1 MSFFDVDIQ
10 KSTNEIMNEEINFQI
25 IESDDESNDFLAFY
39 YPLLNKNIYFKEE
52 EYKKE
57 GKEELSCKD
66 AKNSK
71 IKFVVKENY
80 EPKIQLTKNKRKR
93 GRPKKGTILVKNKN
107 KRIHDNNQS
116 DNLLRKIQVHYLSF
130 IVSYLNDIL
139 KSLNYEYRFNKLD
152 YKFKKNINK
161 KFVESLKKKTIGD
174 IISNKISKKYIHQK
188 EDSNKLLKEDLE
200 ENDVFNNIFNLN
212 YLELMKIYLKSN
224 RIVNLKEYGIDKTI
238 VLTNK
243 VEMFNDLLKKL
254 KNDEKHK
261 GKIKESIL
269 QNFKPE
275 SIFSIIYKDN
285 NELKSH

>member
-1 MSFFDVDIQ
+1 
-10 KSTNEIMNEEINFQI
+10 
-25 IESDDESNDFLAFY
+25 
-39 YPLLNKNIYFKEE
+39 
-52 EYKKE
+52 
-57 GKEELSCKD
+57 
-66 AKNSK
+66 
-71 IKFVVKENY
+71 
-80 EPKIQLTKNKRKR
+80 
-93 GRPKKGTILVKNKN
+93 
-107 KRIHDNNQS
+107 
-116 DNLLRKIQVHYLSF
+116 
-130 IVSYLNDIL
+130 
-139 KSLNYEYRFNKLD
+139 LNYEYRFNKLD

-188 EDSNKLLKEDLE
+188 EDSNKLLKEELE
-200 ENDVFNNIFNLN
+200 ENDVFNNIFKLN
-212 YLELMKIYLKSN
+212 YLELMKIYSKSN

-243 VEMFNDLLKKL
+243 VEMFNDLLIKL